1 MTWFRLD
8 DGCTFHAKV
17 IKAGN
22 EAFGAWCRA
31 GSWSSRYL
39 TDGFLPDEVAAMIA
53 PPEIWSRL
61 STCGRNGEPGL
72 VERAEDGW
80 QIHDYLEWNPS
91 AVEVEK
97 SREELSEKRRKAGV
111 AGNAKRWDGRRKPVA
126 KKSQEHRNDVAN
138 DSQTESQVRDA
149 CEDQS
154 VAKASPSPDPSRPSS
169 DPTDRVDAP
178 APPPPV
184 LQVQEPEPPK
194 TRKPRQC
201 KLPVVKPDTSLG
213 WGIWREMYQ
222 SSKRGYGRYI
232 PSPADNP
239 AMTEIIRCA
248 TEAAIEEAKAAE
260 DPNPDMAAWTESV
273 IRSVFVGYLRTD
285 GHNGFLCDK
294 RHAVMYAPREFGV
307 YLAAG
312 RSFVK
317 WPKRHEPTKP
327 APHEPASV
335 PGSPPPGFDAAVS
348 TMFSAPG
355 GVN

>member
-184 LQVQEPEPPK
+184 LTNPEPEAPK
-194 TRKPRQC
+194 ARKPKQQTLPSGKVPDTVGWSEWLDVYKASRRNYGEYVRGISDGKSMQHVMAEANQ
-201 KLPVVKPDTSLG
+201 KARAQLQGLGMGSADPEPVVRKILRAWMVKYLRDDGTNG
-213 WGIWREMYQ
+213 HY
-222 SSKRGYGRYI
+222 
-232 PSPADNP
+232 ADNRHP
-239 AMTEIIRCA
+239 LRCLSA
-248 TEAAIEEAKAAE
+248 
-260 DPNPDMAAWTESV
+260 DLSRFGESAPEV
-273 IRSVFVGYLRTD
+273 RS
-285 GHNGFLCDK
+285 
-294 RHAVMYAPREFGV
+294 APV
-307 YLAAG
+307 
-312 RSFVK
+312 
-317 WPKRHEPTKP
+317 KP
-327 APHEPASV
+327 AAPTQPLETTT
-335 PGSPPPGFDAAVS
+335 PPPGFDAAVS

>member
-126 KKSQEHRNDVAN
+126 KKSQEHRKPN
-138 DSQTESQVRDA
+138 RK
-149 CEDQS
+149 CETL
-154 VAKASPSPDPSRPSS
+154 ARISPSQKHRPLPTRPDLVPILRIGWTLPRHRP
-169 DPTDRVDAP
+169 P
-178 APPPPV
+178 
-184 LQVQEPEPPK
+184 
-194 TRKPRQC
+194 C
-201 KLPVVKPDTSLG
+201 
-213 WGIWREMYQ
+213 
-222 SSKRGYGRYI
+222 
-232 PSPADNP
+232 
-239 AMTEIIRCA
+239 
-248 TEAAIEEAKAAE
+248 
-260 DPNPDMAAWTESV
+260 
-273 IRSVFVGYLRTD
+273 
-285 GHNGFLCDK
+285 
-294 RHAVMYAPREFGV
+294 
-307 YLAAG
+307 
-312 RSFVK
+312 
-317 WPKRHEPTKP
+317 
-327 APHEPASV
+327 
-335 PGSPPPGFDAAVS
+335 
-348 TMFSAPG
+348 
-355 GVN
+355 